1 LLTNQRPRVS
11 FLVPTLD
18 AAGLLPTSLGSIRRQ
33 DYPQD
38 RVEIV
43 VADGGSHD
51 RTREIAEAEFG
62 AQVIENPNRLAEF
75 GVKEAMLRAA
85 GELVVVFAADNE
97 LVDDGWLDRVVTRFE
112 SDDELAAAYGRLVS
126 GEDDP
131 SLNKYVELIQSD
143 PLNWFLNR
151 SLDTYLAGGT
161 TGPDGGVVFEIDP
174 RAPVIWGANGLVLR
188 AEWARPYWSRDGYV
202 ADVDAFHAMVRA
214 GHGRVVYYPRG
225 FCYHH
230 QVATLGDMRRKWLRN
245 TRHHLFAQADA
256 RDLDWVAV
264 PGFRRRTLLWL
275 VYSLV
280 PLVSLADAVRRAVAS
295 GSRYWLYHP
304 AASFLQTVT
313 YAEALVRDP
322 AGRRL
327 LRTLMGARGR

>member
-1 LLTNQRPRVS
+1 VIKQRPRIS

-18 AAGLLPTSLGSIRRQ
+18 AAEILPRSLDSIRRQ
-33 DYPQD
+33 KYPQD

-43 VADGGSHD
+43 VADGGSRD
-51 RTREIAEAEFG
+51 RTRDLASSGFG
-62 AQVIENPNRLAEF
+62 ARVIANPNRLAEF
-75 GVKEAMLRAA
+75 GVKEAMLDST
-85 GELVVVFAADNE
+85 GELIVVFAADNE
-97 LVDDGWLDRVVTRFE
+97 LVGDHWLDKIAAHFE
-112 SDDELAAAYGRLVS
+112 RDETLAAAYGRLVS
-126 GEDDP
+126 GDDDP

-151 SLDTYLAGGT
+151 NLDRYLAAGT
-161 TGPDGGVVFEIDP
+161 EDPDGGIVFEVDS
-174 RAPVIWGANGLVLR
+174 RFPVIWGANGLVLR
-188 AEWARPYWSRDGYV
+188 AEWARPHWRRDGYV

-214 GHGRVVYYPRG
+214 GHTRVVYYPNA

-230 QVATLGDMRRKWLRN
+230 QVATLGDLRRKWLRN
-245 TRHHLFAQADA
+245 TRQHLFAQATE

-264 PGFRRRTLLWL
+264 PGFRVRTLLWL
-275 VYSLV
+275 FYSLV
-280 PLVSLADAVRRAVAS
+280 PLVSLGDALRRAVAS
-295 GSRYWLYHP
+295 RSRYWLYHP

-327 LRTLMGARGR
+327 LRSLIRTRRS

>member
-1 LLTNQRPRVS
+1 MITKRPRVS
-11 FLVPTLD
+11 FLVPTLN
-18 AAGLLPTSLGSIRRQ
+18 AAELLPRALGSIRRQ

-43 VADGGSHD
+43 VADGGSLD
-51 RTREIAEAEFG
+51 DTRAIARNRFRAR
-62 AQVIENPNRLAEF
+62 VIENPNRLAEF
-75 GVKEAMLRAA
+75 GVKEAMLDAS

-97 LVDDGWLDRVVTRFE
+97 LVGDGWLDRVTTRFE
-112 SDDELAAAYGRLVS
+112 HDDGLAAAFGRLVS
-126 GEDDP
+126 GDEDTA
-131 SLNKYVELIQSD
+131 LNKYVELIQSD

-151 SLDTYLAGGT
+151 NLDDYLAAGT
-161 TGPDGGVVFEIDP
+161 AGSDGGIVFEVDA
-174 RAPVIWGANGLVLR
+174 RLPVIWGANGLVLR
-188 AEWARPYWSRDGYV
+188 TEWARPHWARHGYV
-202 ADVDAFHAMVRA
+202 ADVDAFHTMVRA
-214 GHGRVVYYPRG
+214 GHGRVVYYPEA

-230 QVATLGDMRRKWLRN
+230 QVATLGDLRRKWIRN
-245 TRHHLFAQADA
+245 SRRHLFAQAGE

-264 PGFRRRTLLWL
+264 PGFRLRIALWL

-280 PLVSLADAVRRAVAS
+280 PVFSLGDAVWRALTA

-313 YAEALVRDP
+313 YAEAVVRDR

-327 LRTLMGARGR
+327 LRSLMRVGQ